1 MSKHDLQNDYNQIP
15 VPQAA
20 LQERIRQGME
30 QGKRDQQIK
39 RPKRLR
45 RLVVSTGLAASLLI
59 TSTFVVPSF
68 ATAMAKVP
76 LLGQMYRPFLEQ
88 ENTGTAI
95 SQKQLATKIDQVA
108 SDNGI
113 DIQVI
118 DAYYDGATIGMNLT
132 ATGVPDVKAEAR
144 SGLYELFKGDKRFAG
159 TETKEV
165 VQFKQ
170 VNGIWQGRIEYTLG
184 ETKLQD
190 TLQIPIVLTDVFG
203 VNGNWAF
210 NVPIK
215 RLPVKE
221 QVYGTTVKNP
231 TYQTEVTLDKLIQ
244 GKGSTSFD
252 YITRSPKKE
261 RARVELTLLDSS
273 GKEIIRNWTWSTQSV
288 KRTKTGTE
296 AIEQSRLILG
306 NYVIPK
312 GSYLLQPSLRIDLE
326 TQPIPLTKPLPYRQQ
341 SETHPLKMT
350 ITSIE
355 TTSEQVVVEF
365 STNSRESRFGMKLDI
380 RNSMRLLEGTEPPD
394 GREIKPKVTV
404 LDADKQMFR
413 STFRLPEPS
422 EHTREEY
429 YLETGYSNTLVN
441 TPLELQPIPFT
452 VD

>member
-1 MSKHDLQNDYNQIP
+1 MSKRSLQNEYKQIP

-30 QGKRDQQIK
+30 QGKQEQQIK

-45 RLVVSTGLAASLLI
+45 RLIVSTGLAASLLI
-59 TSTFVVPSF
+59 TSTFVIPSF

-95 SQKQLATKIDQVA
+95 SQKQLATKIHQVA

-159 TETKEV
+159 TETMELV
-165 VQFKQ
+165 HFKQ
-170 VNGIWQGRIEYTLG
+170 VKGVWQGRIEYTLG

-190 TLQIPIVLTDVFG
+190 AIRIPIVLTDVFG
-203 VNGNWAF
+203 VKGNWSF
-210 NVPIK
+210 NVPVK
-215 RLPVKE
+215 RLPAVE

-231 TYQTEVTLDKLIQ
+231 IYQTEVTLDKLIQ

-252 YITRSPKKE
+252 YTTRSPEKE
-261 RARVELTLLDSS
+261 RARVEMTLLDLS
-273 GKEIIRNWTWSTQSV
+273 GKEIIHNWTWSTQSV
-288 KRTKTGTE
+288 KRTKTTKA
-296 AIEQSRLILG
+296 AIERSRLIIG

-312 GSYLLQPSLRIDLE
+312 GNYLLQPSLSIDIN
-326 TQPIPLTKPLPYRQQ
+326 TQPIPLTEPLPYRQQ
-341 SETHPLKMT
+341 SETHPIEMT

-355 TTSEQVVVEF
+355 TTPEQVVVEF
-365 STNSRESRFGMKLDI
+365 STNSRSSQFDTKLDI
-380 RNSMRLLEGTEPPD
+380 RNSMYLLKGTEPPD
-394 GREIKPKVTV
+394 GRGIKAKVTA
-404 LDADKQMFR
+404 LDTDKQTFR

-441 TPLELQPIPFT
+441 TPLELRPIPFT

>member
-1 MSKHDLQNDYNQIP
+1 MSKHDLQKEYNQIP

-20 LQERIRQGME
+20 LQERIRQGIK
-30 QGKRDQQIK
+30 QGKREQQIK

-59 TSTFVVPSF
+59 TSTFVIPSF

-95 SQKQLATKIDQVA
+95 GQKQLATKINQVA
-108 SDNGI
+108 SDQGI
-113 DIQVI
+113 EIQVI

-132 ATGVPDVKAEAR
+132 ATGVPDVKPEIR
-144 SGLYELFKGDKRFAG
+144 SGLYELFKGDQRFAG

-170 VNGIWQGRIEYTLG
+170 VKGIWQARIEYTLG
-184 ETKLQD
+184 EIKLQD
-190 TLQIPIVLTDVFG
+190 KIQIPVVLTDVFG
-203 VNGNWAF
+203 VHGNWTF
-210 NVPIK
+210 NVPVK
-215 RLPVKE
+215 RLPVTE

-231 TYQTEVTLDKLIQ
+231 IYRTDITLDRLIQ

-252 YITRSPKKE
+252 YTTRSPKKE
-261 RARVELTLLDSS
+261 RARVELTLLDQF

-288 KRTKTGTE
+288 KRTKTATE
-296 AIEQSRLILG
+296 AVEQSRLILG

-312 GSYLLQPSLRIDLE
+312 GSYLLQPSLRIDLK
-326 TQPIPLTKPLPYRQQ
+326 TQPIPLTKPLPYREQ
-341 SETHPLKMT
+341 SETHPLKME

-365 STNSRESRFGMKLDI
+365 STNSRSSQFDTKLDI
-380 RNSMRLLEGTEPPD
+380 RNSMYLLKGTEPPD
-394 GREIKPKVTV
+394 GREIKAKVTV
-404 LDADKQMFR
+404 LDADKQ
-413 STFRLPEPS
+413 TFRATFQLPEPS

>member
-1 MSKHDLQNDYNQIP
+1 MSKHDLQKEYNQIP

-20 LQERIRQGME
+20 LQERIRQGIK
-30 QGKRDQQIK
+30 QGKREQQIK

-59 TSTFVVPSF
+59 TSTFVIPSF

-76 LLGQMYRPFLEQ
+76 LLGQIYRPFAEQ

-95 SQKQLATKIDQVA
+95 GQKQLATKINQVA
-108 SDNGI
+108 SDQGI
-113 DIQVI
+113 EIQVI

-132 ATGVPDVKAEAR
+132 ATGVPDVKPEIR
-144 SGLYELFKGDKRFAG
+144 SGLYELFKGDQRFAG

-170 VNGIWQGRIEYTLG
+170 VKGIWQARIEYTLG
-184 ETKLQD
+184 EIKLQD
-190 TLQIPIVLTDVFG
+190 KIQIPVVLTDVFG
-203 VNGNWAF
+203 VHGNWTF
-210 NVPIK
+210 NVPVK
-215 RLPVKE
+215 RLPVTE

-231 TYQTEVTLDKLIQ
+231 IYRTDITLDRLIQ

-252 YITRSPKKE
+252 YTTRSPKKE
-261 RARVELTLLDSS
+261 RARVELTLLDQF

-288 KRTKTGTE
+288 KRTKTATE
-296 AIEQSRLILG
+296 AVEQSRLILG

-312 GSYLLQPSLRIDLE
+312 GSYLLQPSLRIDLK
-326 TQPIPLTKPLPYRQQ
+326 TQPIPLTKPLPYHEQ
-341 SETHPLKMT
+341 SETHPLKME

-365 STNSRESRFGMKLDI
+365 STNSRSSQFDTKLDI
-380 RNSMRLLEGTEPPD
+380 RNSMYLLKGTEPPD
-394 GREIKPKVTV
+394 GREIKAKVTV
-404 LDADKQMFR
+404 LYADKQ
-413 STFRLPEPS
+413 TFRATFQLPEPS

>member
-1 MSKHDLQNDYNQIP
+1 MSKHDLQKEYEQIP

-20 LQERIRQGME
+20 LQGRIRQGLE
-30 QGKRDQQIK
+30 QGKQEQQQK
-39 RPKRLR
+39 RPKYLR
-45 RLVVSTGLAASLLI
+45 RLIVSTGLAASILI
-59 TSTFVVPSF
+59 TSTFVIPSF

-95 SQKQLATKIDQVA
+95 SQKKLATNIHQVA
-108 SDNGI
+108 SDQGI

-118 DAYYDGATIGMNLT
+118 DAYYDGATIGMNLA

-165 VQFKQ
+165 VQFKR
-170 VNGIWQGRIEYTLG
+170 VNGVWQARIEYTLG
-184 ETKLQD
+184 ENKLQD
-190 TLQIPIVLTDVFG
+190 KIRIPVVLTDVFG
-203 VNGNWAF
+203 VKGNWAF

-215 RLPVKE
+215 RLPAVE

-231 TYQTEVTLDKLIQ
+231 IYQTEVTLDKLIQ

-252 YITRSPKKE
+252 YTTRSPKKE
-261 RARVELTLLDSS
+261 RARVEMTLLDSS
-273 GKEIIRNWTWSTQSV
+273 GKEIIHNWTNSTQSV
-288 KRTKTGTE
+288 KRTKTGTA

-306 NYVIPK
+306 NYAIPK
-312 GSYLLQPSLRIDLE
+312 GSYLLQPSLSIDIN
-326 TQPIPLTKPLPYRQQ
+326 TQPIPLTEPLPYRQQ
-341 SETHPLKMT
+341 SETHPLKMA

-365 STNSRESRFGMKLDI
+365 STNSRSSQFDTKLDI
-380 RNSMRLLEGTEPPD
+380 RNSMYLLKGTEPPD
-394 GREIKPKVTV
+394 GREIKAKVTA
-404 LDADKQMFR
+404 LDMDKQTFR

-441 TPLELQPIPFT
+441 TPLELRPIPFT

>member
-15 VPQAA
+15 VPQTA

-30 QGKRDQQIK
+30 QGKREQQIK

-59 TSTFVVPSF
+59 TSTFVIPSF

-118 DAYYDGATIGMNLT
+118 DTYYDGATIGMNLT
-132 ATGVPDVKAEAR
+132 ATGVPNVKVEAR
-144 SGLYELFKGDKRFAG
+144 SGLYELFKGDKRFEG
-159 TETKEV
+159 TETMELV
-165 VQFKQ
+165 HFKQ
-170 VNGIWQGRIEYTLG
+170 VKGVWQGRIEYTLG

-190 TLQIPIVLTDVFG
+190 TIRVPVVLTDVFG
-203 VNGNWAF
+203 VKGNWTF
-210 NVPIK
+210 NVPVK
-215 RLPVKE
+215 RLPAVE

-231 TYQTEVTLDKLIQ
+231 IYQTEVTLDKLIQ

-252 YITRSPKKE
+252 YTTRSPKKE
-261 RARVELTLLDSS
+261 WARVEMTLLDPS
-273 GKEIIRNWTWSTQSV
+273 GKEIIHNWTKSTQSV
-288 KRTKTGTE
+288 KRTKTGTA

-326 TQPIPLTKPLPYRQQ
+326 TQPIPLTEPLPYRQQ
-341 SETHPLKMT
+341 SETHPLEMI

-355 TTSEQVVVEF
+355 TTPEQVVVEF
-365 STNSRESRFGMKLDI
+365 STNSRSSQFDTKLDI
-380 RNSMRLLEGTEPPD
+380 RNSMYLLKGTEPSNGQD
-394 GREIKPKVTV
+394 IKAKVTV
-404 LDADKQMFR
+404 LDAEKQMFR

-441 TPLELQPIPFT
+441 TPLELRPIPFT
-452 VD
+452 VN

>member
-15 VPQAA
+15 VPQTA

-88 ENTGTAI
+88 ENTGTAF

-159 TETKEV
+159 TETMELV
-165 VQFKQ
+165 HFKQ
-170 VNGIWQGRIEYTLG
+170 VDGIWQGRIEYTLG
-184 ETKLQD
+184 ETKLQN
-190 TLQIPIVLTDVFG
+190 TMRVPVLLTDVFG
-203 VNGNWAF
+203 VKGNWAF
-210 NVPIK
+210 NVPVK
-215 RLPVKE
+215 RLPAVE

-231 TYQTEVTLDKLIQ
+231 VYQTEVTLDKLIQ

-252 YITRSPKKE
+252 YTTRSPKKE
-261 RARVELTLLDSS
+261 RARVEMALLDSS
-273 GKEIIRNWTWSTQSV
+273 AKEIIHNWTNSTQSV
-288 KRTKTGTE
+288 KRTKTGTA

-312 GSYLLQPSLRIDLE
+312 GNYLLQPSLSIDIN
-326 TQPIPLTKPLPYRQQ
+326 TQPIPLTEPLPYRQQ
-341 SETHPLKMT
+341 SETHPLEMT

-355 TTSEQVVVEF
+355 TTPEQVVVEF
-365 STNSRESRFGMKLDI
+365 STKSSSSQSDMKLNI
-380 RNSMRLLEGTEPPD
+380 SRSMRLLEGTEPPD

-404 LDADKQMFR
+404 LDADKQTFR
-413 STFRLPEPS
+413 VTFRLPEPS

-429 YLETGYSNTLVN
+429 YLETGYSNTVIN

-452 VD
+452 VN

>member
-1 MSKHDLQNDYNQIP
+1 MSKHDLQKEYNQIP

-20 LQERIRQGME
+20 LQERIRQGIK
-30 QGKRDQQIK
+30 QGKREQQIK

-59 TSTFVVPSF
+59 TSTFVIPSF

-95 SQKQLATKIDQVA
+95 GQKQLATKINQVA
-108 SDNGI
+108 SDQGI
-113 DIQVI
+113 EIQVI

-132 ATGVPDVKAEAR
+132 ATGVPDVKPEIR
-144 SGLYELFKGDKRFAG
+144 SGLYELFKGDQRFAG

-170 VNGIWQGRIEYTLG
+170 VKGIWQARIEYTLG
-184 ETKLQD
+184 EIKLQD
-190 TLQIPIVLTDVFG
+190 KIQIPVVLTDVFG
-203 VNGNWAF
+203 VHGNWTF
-210 NVPIK
+210 NVPVK
-215 RLPVKE
+215 RLPVTE

-231 TYQTEVTLDKLIQ
+231 IYRTDITLDRLIQ

-252 YITRSPKKE
+252 YTTRSPKKE
-261 RARVELTLLDSS
+261 RARVELTLLDQF

-288 KRTKTGTE
+288 KRTKTATE
-296 AIEQSRLILG
+296 AVEQSRLILG

-312 GSYLLQPSLRIDLE
+312 GSYLLQPSLRIDLK
-326 TQPIPLTKPLPYRQQ
+326 TQPIPLTKPLPYHEQ
-341 SETHPLKMT
+341 SETHPLKME

-365 STNSRESRFGMKLDI
+365 STNSRSSQFDTKLDI
-380 RNSMRLLEGTEPPD
+380 RNSMYLLKGTEPPD
-394 GREIKPKVTV
+394 GREIKAKVTV
-404 LDADKQMFR
+404 LDADKQ
-413 STFRLPEPS
+413 TFRATFQLPEPS

>member
-30 QGKRDQQIK
+30 QGKREQQIK

-59 TSTFVVPSF
+59 TSTFVIPSF

-118 DAYYDGATIGMNLT
+118 DAYYDGVTIGMNLT

-144 SGLYELFKGDKRFAG
+144 SGLYELFKGDKRFEG
-159 TETKEV
+159 TETMEL

-170 VNGIWQGRIEYTLG
+170 VKGVWQGRIEYMFG
-184 ETKLQD
+184 ETKLKD
-190 TLQIPIVLTDVFG
+190 TIQIPVVLTDVFG
-203 VNGNWAF
+203 VKGNWSF
-210 NVPIK
+210 NVPVK
-215 RLPVKE
+215 RLPAVE
-221 QVYGTTVKNP
+221 QVYGTTVKNSI
-231 TYQTEVTLDKLIQ
+231 YQTEVTLDKLIQ

-252 YITRSPKKE
+252 YTTRSPEKE
-261 RARVELTLLDSS
+261 WARVEMTLLDSS
-273 GKEIIRNWTWSTQSV
+273 GKEIIHNWTKSTQSV
-288 KRTKTGTE
+288 KRTKSGTA

-312 GSYLLQPSLRIDLE
+312 GSYLLQPSLSIDIN
-326 TQPIPLTKPLPYRQQ
+326 TQPIPLTEPLPYRQQ
-341 SETHPLKMT
+341 SETHPLEMT

-355 TTSEQVVVEF
+355 TTPEHVVIEF
-365 STNSRESRFGMKLDI
+365 SRNSRSLQVYVKPEI
-380 RNSMRLLEGTEPPD
+380 RDSMYLLKGTEPPD

-404 LDADKQMFR
+404 LDAGKQTFR
-413 STFRLPEPS
+413 ATFRLPEPS

-429 YLETGYSNTLVN
+429 YLETGYSNTVIN

-452 VD
+452 VN

>member
-1 MSKHDLQNDYNQIP
+1 MSKHDLQNDYNQIR

-30 QGKRDQQIK
+30 QGKREQQIK

-59 TSTFVVPSF
+59 TSTFVIPSF

-95 SQKQLATKIDQVA
+95 SQKQLATKINQVA
-108 SDNGI
+108 SNNGI

-132 ATGVPDVKAEAR
+132 ATGVPNVKAEAR
-144 SGLYELFKGDKRFAG
+144 SGLYELFKGHKRFEG
-159 TETKEV
+159 TETMELV
-165 VQFKQ
+165 HFKR
-170 VNGIWQGRIEYTLG
+170 VEGIWQGRIEYTLG

-190 TLQIPIVLTDVFG
+190 TMRVPVVLTDVFG
-203 VNGNWAF
+203 VKGNWTF
-210 NVPIK
+210 NVPVK
-215 RLPVKE
+215 RLPAVE

-231 TYQTEVTLDKLIQ
+231 VYQTKVTLDKLIQ

-252 YITRSPKKE
+252 YTTRSPKKE
-261 RARVELTLLDSS
+261 RARVEMTLLDSS
-273 GKEIIRNWTWSTQSV
+273 GKEIIHNWTKSTPSV
-288 KRTKTGTE
+288 KRTKTGTA

-306 NYVIPK
+306 NYEIPK

-326 TQPIPLTKPLPYRQQ
+326 TRPIPLTEPLPYRQQ
-341 SETHPLKMT
+341 SETHPLEMI

-355 TTSEQVVVEF
+355 TTPEQVVVEF
-365 STNSRESRFGMKLDI
+365 SMNSSSSQSDMKLNI
-380 RNSMRLLEGTEPPD
+380 SRSMRLLEGTEPPD
-394 GREIKPKVTV
+394 GREIKPVVTV
-404 LDADKQMFR
+404 LDADKQTFR
-413 STFRLPEPS
+413 ATFRLPEPS

-429 YLETGYSNTLVN
+429 YLETGYSNTVIN

-452 VD
+452 VN